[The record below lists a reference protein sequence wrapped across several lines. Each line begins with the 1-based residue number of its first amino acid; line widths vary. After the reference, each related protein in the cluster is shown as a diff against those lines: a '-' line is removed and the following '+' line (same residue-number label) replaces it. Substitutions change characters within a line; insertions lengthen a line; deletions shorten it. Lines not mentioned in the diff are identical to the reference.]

1 MFQCKGKKGTLEV
14 REIVRTHRQITA
26 TDPLQMRAAR
36 QVPWHS
42 NAHKGPIKL
51 GTGTYVDWLS
61 DHMEVGQLI
70 NTG

>member
-1 MFQCKGKKGTLEV
+1 MEV

-42 NAHKGPIKL
+42 KAHKGPIKL
-51 GTGTYVDWLS
+51 GTGTCVDWLS
-61 DHMEVGQLI
+61 DHMEVGQLK